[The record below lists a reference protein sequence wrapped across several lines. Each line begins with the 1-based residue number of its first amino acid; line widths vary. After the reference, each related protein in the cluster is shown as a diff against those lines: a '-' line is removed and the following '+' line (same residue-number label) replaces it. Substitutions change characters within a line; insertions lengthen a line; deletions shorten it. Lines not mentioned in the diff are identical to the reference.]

1 MIYNRYKEKKMSN
14 DYDSRLL
21 DGKKLIKKI
30 LKLQRF
36 SSNKENGLLKL
47 DYTGQVVFMNDVINI
62 IEKEMN
68 KE

>member
-1 MIYNRYKEKKMSN
+1 MSN

-36 SSNKENGLLKL
+36 SPNKEDGLLKL